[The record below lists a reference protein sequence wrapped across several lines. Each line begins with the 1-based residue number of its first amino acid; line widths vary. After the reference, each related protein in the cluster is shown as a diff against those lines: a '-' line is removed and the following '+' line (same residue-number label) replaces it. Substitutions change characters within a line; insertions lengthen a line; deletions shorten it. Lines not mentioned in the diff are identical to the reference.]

1 MKFLLIGSGA
11 SAQKVF
17 DNKNKFRAKY
27 DKIIISN
34 QAIDYFEDIA
44 DYWMVME
51 AKVDLRFKEKIYYVP
66 KFSVKRVF
74 NRRLLKLKHSCKL
87 NTTDNVHL
95 LSKVTMNKTIKNINF
110 RKFVLAKREGLLA
123 GPEFKR
129 QPLGTVL
136 AQMIHYAM
144 IDVKPMVGASQIDII
159 GCELFFPGGVEHF
172 YKDNLYS
179 RVKDLQ
185 KGLYKFVK
193 TNKGMSNAY
202 FVESAKYLRQM
213 IQVIEKKHKVPIN
226 ILCDSL
232 IK

>member
-11 SAQKVF
+11 SAQKVL
-17 DNKNKFRAKY
+17 DDKSSFRAKY

-51 AKVDLRFKEKIYYVP
+51 SKVDLRFQDKIYYVP
-66 KFSVKRVF
+66 KPSIKRVF
-74 NRRLLKLKHSCKL
+74 NRRLLKIKHNKYKL
-87 NTTDNVHL
+87 NTTNNVQL
-95 LSKVTMNKTIKNINF
+95 LSKVTFTKDINKVNF
-110 RKFVLAKREGLLA
+110 RKPVLEKREGLLA

-144 IDVKPMVGASQIDII
+144 IFEATQIDIM

-193 TNKGMSNAY
+193 TDKGMSNAY

-213 IQVIEKKHKVPIN
+213 IQVIEKKHKVPVN

-232 IK
+232 IR